1 MLKVFYDEFELT
13 KYFVVRT
20 IRPITPVR
28 VNHFS
33 TLERSS
39 GGIFRYSKNEGTRLE
54 IEATIKD
61 NVLAAM
67 DELNKILYSAKEPKP
82 LYISDRPDRVL
93 YCVLE
98 GSIEPSSRFIA
109 SDIVLTFVSPF
120 DYWVNK
126 QGKKLFNFNS
136 QGRLEVDNLGTAETA
151 PKFDVRFAQECGYLA
166 LVSPFGHIGVG
177 NAKELDKIPVP
188 PSEYA
193 INDRMTS
200 TQGWSR
206 IPNANNYITDYI
218 AMTSKG
224 TAAHDQWGMN
234 INRGSFN
241 PSDPNKWQ
249 GHAYTKGFAQ
259 GQVHTEADNFM
270 CRVGLHMQ
278 DTTGATNHTCAVLI
292 VIMDEAHNPIM
303 TTSLYDVSSDRN
315 GLSTSFKINSLGAD
329 KKHST
334 IIHRGNLGSM
344 LGYIE
349 MRKTGDRFEWLIH
362 SDAQGSSAQTNA
374 GPQVGDTV
382 YIKDSA
388 YWGYHDD
395 HGQHRVL
402 GFTRGRPYRVGAV
415 RNTNKG
421 RQCRIDYQG
430 TPVYWMYEWD
440 LQYNRISQRVVPG
453 GGTIRHAITHPGLA
467 QMKPARMFIWQAVWG
482 DSQPY
487 NRFGIHTCRVDRIYT
502 TNALEVE
509 NVFRPGDHL
518 VIDCQTSDI
527 LLNGTVFQ
535 GHVDVDSR
543 FFKLPYGKTELQVI
557 KSAWAQM
564 PDVKLTM
571 EERYI

>member
-13 KYFVVRT
+13 KYFMVRA
-20 IRPITPVR
+20 IRPVTPVR

-33 TLERSS
+33 ALERAS
-39 GGIFRYSKNEGTRLE
+39 GGVFRYSKNEGTKVV

-98 GSIEPSSRFIA
+98 GAIEPSSRFIA
-109 SDIVLTFVSPF
+109 SDIALTFVSPF

-126 QGKKLFNFNS
+126 QGKKLFNFDA
-136 QGRLEVDNLGTAETA
+136 QGRVEVDNRGTAETA
-151 PKFDVRFAQECGYLA
+151 PKFDIRFAQECGYLA

-177 NAKELDKIPVP
+177 NVKELDKIPVP

-193 INDRMTS
+193 INDTLTS
-200 TQGWSR
+200 LEGWSR

-218 AMTSKG
+218 SMTSKG
-224 TAAHDQWGMN
+224 TAGHDPWGMV

-241 PSDPNKWQ
+241 PSTPDKWQ

-259 GQVHTEADNFM
+259 GKVHTEADNFL
-270 CRVGLHMQ
+270 CRVDLHMQ
-278 DTTGATNHTCAVLI
+278 NTTGVRNNTCAVLV
-292 VIMDEAHNPIM
+292 VIMDERHRPIM

-315 GLSTSFKINSLGAD
+315 GLSTSFKINSLGSD
-329 KKHST
+329 GQHSK
-334 IIHRGNLGSM
+334 IIHTGNLGSM

-349 MRKTGDRFEWLIH
+349 MRKMGDRFEWLIH
-362 SDAQGSSAQTNA
+362 SDAQSPGVQLQA
-374 GPQVGDTV
+374 GLHVGDTV

-388 YWGYHDD
+388 YWGYGHD
-395 HGQHRVL
+395 HSKHTVKS
-402 GFTRGRPYRVGAV
+402 FTRGRPYRVGAT
-415 RNTNKG
+415 RNTPGG
-421 RQCRIDYQG
+421 RQCRIDYNG
-430 TPVYWMYEWD
+430 VVVYWMYEWD
-440 LQYNRISQRVVPG
+440 LQHSRVSQKAIPS
-453 GGTIRHAITHPGLA
+453 GGTIRHSITHPGLA
-467 QMKPARMFIWQAVWG
+467 KMKPARIFIWQAVWG
-482 DSQPY
+482 NTQPY
-487 NRFGIHTCRVDRIYT
+487 NRFGIHKARVDRIYT

-509 NVFRPGDHL
+509 NVFRPGDRL
-518 VIDCQTSDI
+518 TVDCQTSDI

-543 FFKLPYGKTELQVI
+543 FFRLPYGKTELQVL

-564 PDVKLTM
+564 PEVKMTM